1 MTEEVTIKLRT
12 EVEGTEDVEKYRGQM
27 AQVQKQTETATK
39 TAQKAS
45 RQMSASALNVNK
57 LAQNLG
63 KLSPTLGKITQSI
76 NRMTTAWKRYDAQ
89 VKNSTMTDMP
99 NQLGNAKAGKASRI
113 STGAKVAG
121 VALAAGAASM
131 IFNAIT
137 GSGSKLAGFDKL
149 NTLGSPSILDPI
161 IPYLKGIDDNTEKT
175 AEATSAI
182 NTKMDGPKGGVAVP
196 IAVGLSVPATE
207 YENIFNGLENYQKEA
222 NTRVWQDY
230 ESKAQSTLTKVK
242 EMANVAITPAK
253 QAQQATDKIVQTARA
268 KINKQQKEDNRVVP
282 EGFYMTPSGTI
293 MPIGSY
299 ASVDQIAT
307 KEGGYNWFTQGGK
320 QYALGAGGALLY
332 GQDGNPIS
340 RATPQ
345 APAPEVKKEWW
356 NAITDPLGD
365 LGGAIMDGYN
375 DVIDGIAGAIPDELA
390 TISQTALKGMSA
402 LSYIDPMK
410 GELDRIEYDR
420 LGKLSVEEYK
430 KEMAG
435 AAIDTALE
443 VATLGGGVAV
453 KGARTVLK
461 AADKATDAIKATT
474 NVAEESVKK
483 SISVTTDGV
492 QKTSKVMNGITDANR
507 RAIEAEIARGE
518 AMIAEEEARLSL
530 SKAVVLEVENVE
542 KVAVTAEESIRKSTS
557 KLEDLYLRIRGDP
570 FIDSGGTANIPVG
583 KVKKGADIV
592 DMDDLFAK
600 TEKKTSKV
608 WDTVKSIAKTTGII
622 GVASMAVDG
631 LRSIF
636 GFAEGGVFEPNRPQL
651 AILGDNRSQPEVA
664 APYNLIVQAV
674 GDAIRA
680 NQGAQGAMTGPTK
693 IEVPV
698 SLNGKVIARAVY
710 DDLESERRRRNG
722 SVVL

>member
-89 VKNSTMTDMP
+89 AKNSTMTDMP
-99 NQLGNAKAGKASRI
+99 NQLANTKAGKASRI

-253 QAQQATDKIVQTARA
+253 QAQQTADKIVQTARA
-268 KINKQQKEDNRVVP
+268 KINKEQKEDNRVIP
-282 EGFYMTPSGTI
+282 DGFYMTPSGMI
-293 MPIGSY
+293 APIT
-299 ASVDQIAT
+299 DQATT
-307 KEGGYNWFTQGGK
+307 KEGGFNWYTSGDT
-320 QYALGAGGALLY
+320 QYALSNGGGLFY
-332 GQDGNPIS
+332 NQDGTPVS

-356 NAITDPLGD
+356 NAITDPLGEV
-365 LGGAIMDGYN
+365 GGAINDGLDSLSDMIGGLIPEDWAQGYADHVN
-375 DVIDGIAGAIPDELA
+375 EHNKKLDELSSGYLPYEELTTKEVKKAFGDAGVDVTLDLVLAGAGALA
-390 TISQTALKGMSA
+390 KGATKVIKAMSKA
-402 LSYIDPMK
+402 Q
-410 GELDRIEYDR
+410 
-420 LGKLSVEEYK
+420 
-430 KEMAG
+430 
-435 AAIDTALE
+435 DTAK
-443 VATLGGGVAV
+443 VATE
-453 KGARTVLK
+453 T
-461 AADKATDAIKATT
+461 
-474 NVAEESVKK
+474 AEETAKK
-483 SISVTTDGV
+483 TISVTTDGV
-492 QKTSKVMNGITDANR
+492 EKTTKVMDDALEADRLRWDAWEKAQDAQINTMKGIT
-507 RAIEAEIARGE
+507 
-518 AMIAEEEARLSL
+518 
-530 SKAVVLEVENVE
+530 LEVEEAE
-542 KVAVTAEESIRKSTS
+542 KVATAVEENIRKSTS
-557 KLEDLYLRIRGDP
+557 KLEDLYLRIKGDP
-570 FIDSGGTANIPVG
+570 FVDSEGVTNLPVA
-583 KVKKGADIV
+583 KVSKKGADIV
-592 DMDDLFAK
+592 KMDDLFAS

-680 NQGAQGAMTGPTK
+680 NQGAQGAMASPTK